1 MHSLR
6 LGRSL
11 GDALDQV
18 GARLRPHGIRF
29 VDLVL
34 EGEALENAAVEWAV
48 VLTRLALEVSA
59 HEADVGGE
67 KSSEMPF
74 DRSNSASCCPA
85 WPIVLIE
92 CFFLQ
97 FEPERPVAVR
107 AQPAQ
112 RTADLV
118 PVPTPFRIESVTG

>member
-1 MHSLR
+1 
-6 LGRSL
+6 L
-11 GDALDQV
+11 GDPLDHV
-18 GARLRPHGIRF
+18 GARLGSHGIRF

-34 EGEALENAAVEWAV
+34 EGDALEIDAVEWAV
-48 VLTRLALEVSA
+48 VWTRLALEVAA

-74 DRSNSASCCPA
+74 YRSNSASCCPA

-97 FEPERPVAVR
+97 FEPERPVAVL

-112 RTADLV
+112 RTAGLV
-118 PVPTPFRIESVTG
+118 PVPIPFRIESVTG